1 MGSFSLVHWAILII
15 VVMLLFGRGRI
26 SDLMGD
32 FAKGITSFKK
42 GLADA
47 EAPPADAP
55 LPVPIAAPSITS
67 PIAAPSSTSP
77 IAAPIST
84 SPIAAPMSTSQPQ
97 FTNGTDV
104 PATPVVP
111 AKDEVRR

>member
-42 GLADA
+42 GLADGDTPPA
-47 EAPPADAP
+47 AAPPP
-55 LPVPIAAPSITS
+55 PQVTNAA
-67 PIAAPSSTSP
+67 
-77 IAAPIST
+77 
-84 SPIAAPMSTSQPQ
+84 
-97 FTNGTDV
+97 
-104 PATPVVP
+104 ATPVTP
-111 AKDEVRR
+111 ATDDVRR

>member
-42 GLADA
+42 GLAEGDT
-47 EAPPADAP
+47 PPAATP
-55 LPVPIAAPSITS
+55 PPAQVTNAA
-67 PIAAPSSTSP
+67 
-77 IAAPIST
+77 
-84 SPIAAPMSTSQPQ
+84 
-97 FTNGTDV
+97 
-104 PATPVVP
+104 ATPVNP
-111 AKDEVRR
+111 ATDDVRR

>member
-42 GLADA
+42 GLAEGD
-47 EAPPADAP
+47 APPAA
-55 LPVPIAAPSITS
+55 S
-67 PIAAPSSTSP
+67 PPP
-77 IAAPIST
+77 P
-84 SPIAAPMSTSQPQ
+84 PQ
-97 FTNGTDV
+97 VTNV
-104 PATPVVP
+104 AATPITP
-111 AKDEVRR
+111 ASDEVRR

>member
-42 GLADA
+42 GLADGDTPPA
-47 EAPPADAP
+47 GTPAPPAQVTTTA
-55 LPVPIAAPSITS
+55 
-67 PIAAPSSTSP
+67 
-77 IAAPIST
+77 
-84 SPIAAPMSTSQPQ
+84 
-97 FTNGTDV
+97 
-104 PATPVVP
+104 ATPVAP
-111 AKDEVRR
+111 APDEVRR

>member
-42 GLADA
+42 GLAEGD
-47 EAPPADAP
+47 APPVVQPAP
-55 LPVPIAAPSITS
+55 
-67 PIAAPSSTSP
+67 
-77 IAAPIST
+77 
-84 SPIAAPMSTSQPQ
+84 PQ
-97 FTNGTDV
+97 LTETV
-104 PATPVVP
+104 AEPAP
-111 AKDEVRR
+111 AKPRKPRA